1 MGQEAQEA
9 GDIVIQ
15 LRKNEESHQ
24 KRDHALHQVLTKEW
38 QGAVDKLK
46 SPEERQHILQKMVE
60 ENPNVVKKNRKYI
73 DDARERQQALGKQA
87 GEMAVELSQKD
98 MVQATREVH
107 DEIGNDPELARQN
120 TIGMMQKLSRQNEV
134 LRKGTGRVNHYWYHS
149 YKKKARHPTRWAEIS
164 IQNKKIMVSRTLA
177 QNGLLG

>member
-24 KRDHALHQVLTKEW
+24 KRDHELHQVLRKEW

-60 ENPNVVKKNRKYI
+60 ENPNVVQKDRKYI
-73 DDARERQQALGKQA
+73 DDARERQQALGKKP
-87 GEMAVELSQKD
+87 VRWLLS
-98 MVQATREVH
+98 
-107 DEIGNDPELARQN
+107 
-120 TIGMMQKLSRQNEV
+120 
-134 LRKGTGRVNHYWYHS
+134 
-149 YKKKARHPTRWAEIS
+149 
-164 IQNKKIMVSRTLA
+164 
-177 QNGLLG
+177 